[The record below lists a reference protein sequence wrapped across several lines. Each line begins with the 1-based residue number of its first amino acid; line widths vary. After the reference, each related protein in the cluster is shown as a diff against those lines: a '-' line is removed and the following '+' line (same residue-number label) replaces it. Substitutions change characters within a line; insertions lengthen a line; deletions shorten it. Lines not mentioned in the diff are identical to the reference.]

1 MRYFTKVI
9 LLTMRKIDIKEQ
21 KGKIKQLSCLKCEQL
36 EMSNMTGAQEKIWKK
51 KSIGRIGKKVPKL
64 CLRGDIVSCLQV

>member
-1 MRYFTKVI
+1 
-9 LLTMRKIDIKEQ
+9 MRKIDIKEQ

-51 KSIGRIGKKVPKL
+51 KSMGRKGKKVPKL
-64 CLRGDIVSCLQV
+64 CLR